1 MTDTECR
8 NVTVTRTRKM
18 INRKCKTKRC
28 ELLTKIV
35 EEKAFNEDIKHV
47 CEEHIKVTVDIPF
60 PVKVPHPAVYEPDT
74 NHVHLFLEPQ
84 GNQKHMTILTNQQ
97 TSTLTLMEY

>member
-47 CEEHIKVTVDIPF
+47 CEEHIKVPVDIPF
-60 PVKVPHPAVYEPDT
+60 PVKVPTLLFMSLIQIIH
-74 NHVHLFLEPQ
+74 HFLEPQ

>member
-47 CEEHIKVTVDIPF
+47 CEEHIKVPVDIPI
-60 PVKVPHPAVYEPDT
+60 PVKVSTLLFMSLIQIIH
-74 NHVHLFLEPQ
+74 HFLEPQ
-84 GNQKHMTILTNQQ
+84 GNQKHMTILPNQQ